1 MELGIE
7 LEDIFSYLEN
17 IFDED
22 ILGKVFLISDYM
34 GGSALPPLPP
44 HARSGPGFES

>member
-17 IFDED
+17 ICDED
-22 ILGKVFLISDYM
+22 ILGKVFLISEYL
-34 GGSALPPLPP
+34 GGSAIQ
-44 HARSGPGFES
+44 

>member
-22 ILGKVFLISDYM
+22 IFAKLFLIADYM
-34 GGSALPPLPP
+34 GGSAIQ
-44 HARSGPGFES
+44 

>member
-22 ILGKVFLISDYM
+22 ILGKVFLISEYL
-34 GGSALPPLPP
+34 GGSTIQ
-44 HARSGPGFES
+44 

>member
-22 ILGKVFLISDYM
+22 ILGKIFLIANYI
-34 GGSALPPLPP
+34 GGTAVQS
-44 HARSGPGFES
+44 

>member
-22 ILGKVFLISDYM
+22 IFGKVFLIADYTWE
-34 GGSALPPLPP
+34 SALPPL
-44 HARSGPGFES
+44 H